1 MKHVTRISKNNKCV
15 IMCIHSPELALE
27 YSDVIFLMKN
37 GKIISD
43 IDVHTA
49 DITEINEKMSF
60 LYSNINVVECADANG
75 RLHKNSSFIIK
86 DGIIMNN
93 FYMDASAVLNF
104 YNITGKKHLFIT
116 GCKGSGKSTLLNNL
130 CVLLNENFDFLR
142 SYKTMKPEVVIKSN
156 LIENAREYTIGTPL
170 TANPDSL
177 SKGNNMKAVQEGF
190 LKCAIPAIRSH
201 IDNSNNRFFVIDEL
215 GYLES
220 SCIQFQTSIFELLN
234 SSHVLAVIRKQ
245 STSFLDKIRSRKDV
259 LLIDIDTIFN
269 NLSCIIMASGMSK
282 RFGHNKLTA
291 DFNGKTLIENAI
303 SESRFVNF
311 KDRIVVTR
319 HNDVAD
325 ICRHENIHF
334 IKHDMPY
341 RNDMIRIGV
350 THIINNS
357 YSGGILFLPAD
368 QPLIKRTSLQLLCLL
383 FVYHSKIADLVL
395 TEAGVHVYFHLI
407 ILTNF

>member
-1 MKHVTRISKNNKCV
+1 
-15 IMCIHSPELALE
+15 
-27 YSDVIFLMKN
+27 
-37 GKIISD
+37 
-43 IDVHTA
+43 
-49 DITEINEKMSF
+49 
-60 LYSNINVVECADANG
+60 
-75 RLHKNSSFIIK
+75 
-86 DGIIMNN
+86 MNY

-350 THIINNS
+350 THIINN
-357 YSGGILFLPAD
+357 
-368 QPLIKRTSLQLLCLL
+368 
-383 FVYHSKIADLVL
+383 
-395 TEAGVHVYFHLI
+395 
-407 ILTNF
+407 

>member
-1 MKHVTRISKNNKCV
+1 
-15 IMCIHSPELALE
+15 
-27 YSDVIFLMKN
+27 
-37 GKIISD
+37 
-43 IDVHTA
+43 
-49 DITEINEKMSF
+49 
-60 LYSNINVVECADANG
+60 
-75 RLHKNSSFIIK
+75 
-86 DGIIMNN
+86 MNN

-156 LIENAREYTIGTPL
+156 LIENSREYTIGTPL

-201 IDNSNNRFFVIDEL
+201 IDNSNNKFFVIDEL

-259 LLIDIDTIFN
+259 LLIDIDTIFS
-269 NLSCIIMASGMSK
+269 NLSCIIMASGISK
-282 RFGHNKLTA
+282 RFGHNKLTT

-319 HNDVAD
+319 HNDVAE

-357 YSGGILFLPAD
+357 YSDGILFLPAD

-383 FVYHSKIADLVL
+383 FVYHNDKICRLSFNGN
-395 TEAGVHVYFHLI
+395 AGSPCIFPSHYFNELLNLPEHKGGGFLI
-407 ILTNF
+407 KKYPAQVIAVPAQDKYELYDIDTPDDIIRLSAISH

>member
-1 MKHVTRISKNNKCV
+1 
-15 IMCIHSPELALE
+15 
-27 YSDVIFLMKN
+27 
-37 GKIISD
+37 
-43 IDVHTA
+43 
-49 DITEINEKMSF
+49 
-60 LYSNINVVECADANG
+60 
-75 RLHKNSSFIIK
+75 
-86 DGIIMNN
+86 MNN

-104 YNITGKKHLFIT
+104 YNITDKKHLFIT

-130 CVLLNENFDFLR
+130 CELLNENFDFLR
-142 SYKTMKPEVVIKSN
+142 SYKTLKPEVVIKSN

-234 SSHVLAVIRKQ
+234 SSHVLAIIRKQ

-383 FVYHSKIADLVL
+383 FVYHNDKICRLSFNVN
-395 TEAGVHVYFHLI
+395 AGSPCIFPSHYFNELLNLPEHKGGGFI
-407 ILTNF
+407 IKKYPAQVIAVPAQDKYELYDIDTPDDIIRLSAISH